1 MNFIQDIQT
10 AENEAEK
17 KIMQAKD
24 TASSMMEAE
33 QKKQTKEILG
43 LETQLK
49 EDREI
54 KKNEQKK
61 ELTELY
67 KKIVK
72 KGGKEIEQIKENTE
86 KNQKE
91 AVAFIFKNLLT
102 NK

>member
-10 AENEAEK
+10 AENEADK
-17 KIMQAKD
+17 KIVQAKE
-24 TASSMMEAE
+24 TASSIIDVE
-33 QKKQTKEILG
+33 QKKQKEEIST

-49 EDREI
+49 EKEI
-54 KKNEQKK
+54 TRKDEQKK

-72 KGGKEIEQIKENTE
+72 KGEKEVGQIKENAE
-86 KNQKE
+86 KNQKKASE
-91 AVAFIFKNLLT
+91 FVFKNLLT